1 MSAIVEHTVLPPA
14 GASTLPEVSAALV
27 KIGTVALVLPDGS
40 NVALPNEVVAALRD
54 VVTAMEEGRAIT
66 IAPRDQVL
74 TTQEAADFLGVS
86 RPTLVRLLT
95 EQKIPYTRPSRHRRV
110 LLSDLIDYQE
120 RSRLERRAVLDEMSR
135 DATEHGSVGD
145 SFEATR

>member
-1 MSAIVEHTVLPPA
+1 MSAVVDHTVLPPA
-14 GASTLPEVSAALV
+14 DASTLPEVAAALEAV
-27 KIGTVALVLPDGS
+27 GAVALVLPDGS
-40 NVALPNEVVAALRD
+40 KVELPDEVASALRG
-54 VVTAMEEGRAIT
+54 VVTAMEDGRAIT

-95 EQKIPYTRPSRHRRV
+95 EQKIPHTRPSRHRRV

-135 DATEHGSVGD
+135 EATARGPVGD
-145 SFEATR
+145 GFEATR